1 MKKIIILLTIS
12 FLLCNCNSDKQKS
25 QNSENEKSTTDT
37 TATQITKGDGQII
50 SPGNIG
56 HFDVTELDSS
66 VWIEKG
72 YSIENIADNVLVPVD
87 EKTVS
92 LFYDNA
98 VLDSTR
104 KYGEVEGEI
113 TTYDINYY
121 YNTAY
126 EFPDYYLLTLVEEI
140 MDGPEYSF
148 IALTINKETKN
159 IVDAAYLLSIWL
171 DQYQADF
178 TLTFNKSDYFTV
190 EKITK
195 SRIYSDPMDSLECY
209 DMQYSWVVNNFG
221 DFEETMLKDDYYKCS
236 VPDYEKGLIDE
247 TGKRENVI
255 YIIFPNFDVKI
266 PGFYPGEYPPGDNEQ
281 LTVDLHEFPQVMDAD
296 FSIGGIYGPSGSPF
310 SNVIEI
316 INTGIE
322 YSNLKVEQQYSTTLF
337 FNEDGSGGVYTI
349 GDIGDNTSEWV
360 ALKQKD
366 RNKYATLS
374 QQEMSKY
381 KKPVSES
388 DKKRAEEYKRE
399 NDVSVTYKEYVDNVK
414 FRISYTAGG
423 ENETAVIQFNFQY
436 GD

>member
-37 TATQITKGDGQII
+37 TATQIAKGDGQII
-50 SPGNIG
+50 SPGNKG

-281 LTVDLHEFPQVMDAD
+281 LTVDLHEFPQVVDAD
-296 FSIGGIYGPSGSPF
+296 FSIGGIYGTSGSPF

>member
-37 TATQITKGDGQII
+37 TATQIAKGDGQII
-50 SPGNIG
+50 SPGNKG

-281 LTVDLHEFPQVMDAD
+281 LTVDLHEFPQVVDAD